1 MESILEAAVE
11 AGVRSA
17 GYVLIRL
24 PLEINDF
31 FQEWLIEHYPLKAEH
46 VMRLI
51 RQSRNGKGYDATFGA
66 RMRGT
71 GIYADMIENRFRLAC
86 KRLGL
91 NQQHSPLD
99 IRQFRVPLRSGD
111 QMGLF

>member
-1 MESILEAAVE
+1 MEAILEAAVE
-11 AGVRSA
+11 AGARSA
-17 GYVLIRL
+17 GYVLMRL
-24 PLEINDF
+24 PLEIKDL

-46 VMRLI
+46 VMSLI
-51 RQSRNGKGYDATFGA
+51 RQSRNGKEYDATFGA

-91 NQQHSPLD
+91 NQQRSLLD
-99 IRQFRVPLRSGD
+99 TRQFRVPVRSGD
-111 QMGLF
+111 QLALF